1 MKLSSVDYYL
11 DWPVSI
17 KLKNLREFII
27 TNLEK
32 KGDLIRWS
40 IVDIQDSID
49 SFGTKKLKNKKNIN
63 FFSYNLYFNSNF
75 VF

>member
-17 KLKNLREFII
+17 KLKHLRKFII
-27 TNLEK
+27 ANLEK

-40 IVDIQDSID
+40 IVDIQNSID
-49 SFGTKKLKNKKNIN
+49 SFGTKKLKIKAVLAN
-63 FFSYNLYFNSNF
+63 
-75 VF
+75 

>member
-17 KLKNLREFII
+17 KLKNLRKFII
-27 TNLEK
+27 ANLER

-40 IVDIQDSID
+40 IVDIQNSND
-49 SFGTKKLKNKKNIN
+49 SFGTKKLRIKAVLAN
-63 FFSYNLYFNSNF
+63 
-75 VF
+75 

>member
-17 KLKNLREFII
+17 KLKNLRKFII

-40 IVDIQDSID
+40 IVDIQNSID
-49 SFGTKKLKNKKNIN
+49 SFGTKKLTIKAVLAN
-63 FFSYNLYFNSNF
+63 
-75 VF
+75 

>member
-1 MKLSSVDYYL
+1 MKLSSIDYYL

-40 IVDIQDSID
+40 IVDIQNSID
-49 SFGTKKLKNKKNIN
+49 SFGTKKLKIKAVIAN
-63 FFSYNLYFNSNF
+63 
-75 VF
+75 

>member
-17 KLKNLREFII
+17 KLINLREFII
-27 TNLEK
+27 KNLEK

-40 IVDIQDSID
+40 IVDIQNSID
-49 SFGTKKLKNKKNIN
+49 SFGTKKLKIKAVLAN
-63 FFSYNLYFNSNF
+63 
-75 VF
+75 

>member
-40 IVDIQDSID
+40 IVDIQNSID
-49 SFGTKKLKNKKNIN
+49 SSRTKKLKIKAVLAN
-63 FFSYNLYFNSNF
+63 
-75 VF
+75 

>member
-1 MKLSSVDYYL
+1 MKLSAVDYYL

-27 TNLEK
+27 ANLEK

-40 IVDIQDSID
+40 IVDIQNSFD
-49 SFGTKKLKNKKNIN
+49 SFGKKKLKIKAVLIN
-63 FFSYNLYFNSNF
+63 
-75 VF
+75 

>member
-17 KLKNLREFII
+17 KLKNLRKFII

-49 SFGTKKLKNKKNIN
+49 TFGTKKLKIKAVLANKKI
-63 FFSYNLYFNSNF
+63 
-75 VF
+75 

>member
-32 KGDLIRWS
+32 KGDVIRWS
-40 IVDIQDSID
+40 IVEIQKSID
-49 SFGTKKLKNKKNIN
+49 SIGTKKLKIKAVIAN
-63 FFSYNLYFNSNF
+63 
-75 VF
+75 

>member
-17 KLKNLREFII
+17 KLKDLRKFII
-27 TNLEK
+27 ANLEK

-40 IVDIQDSID
+40 IVDIQNSID
-49 SFGTKKLKNKKNIN
+49 SFGTKKLKIKAVLTN
-63 FFSYNLYFNSNF
+63 
-75 VF
+75 

>member
-1 MKLSSVDYYL
+1 MKLSSIDYYL

-40 IVDIQDSID
+40 IVDIQNSID
-49 SFGTKKLKNKKNIN
+49 SFGTKKLKIKAVLANEKI
-63 FFSYNLYFNSNF
+63 
-75 VF
+75 

>member
-17 KLKNLREFII
+17 KLKNLRDFII
-27 TNLEK
+27 ANFEK

-40 IVDIQDSID
+40 IVDIQNSID
-49 SFGTKKLKNKKNIN
+49 SFGTKKLKIKAVIAN
-63 FFSYNLYFNSNF
+63 
-75 VF
+75 

>member
-17 KLKNLREFII
+17 KLKNLRKFII

-32 KGDLIRWS
+32 NGDVIRWS
-40 IVDIQDSID
+40 IVDIQNSID
-49 SFGTKKLKNKKNIN
+49 SFGTKKLKIKAVLAN
-63 FFSYNLYFNSNF
+63 
-75 VF
+75 